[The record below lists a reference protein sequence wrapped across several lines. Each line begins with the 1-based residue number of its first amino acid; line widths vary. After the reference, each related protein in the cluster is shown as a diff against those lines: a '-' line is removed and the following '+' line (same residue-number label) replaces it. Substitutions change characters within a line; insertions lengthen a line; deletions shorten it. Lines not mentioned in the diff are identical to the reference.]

1 MSAFLKRFVFCL
13 IALSFGPYA
22 FGQFTSD
29 ITLNTRVVTA
39 PNNQLS
45 HKSIPDGSG
54 GVIVVWED
62 HRNSGAQTN
71 RDIYAERFNSL
82 GIRQWGDSNG
92 LPIAVKPTAERYFDI
107 CTDGSGG
114 VIIVWEDYNAAF
126 TVTVLKGQRVTN
138 AGVKM
143 WSDTGNV
150 ITNEGNK
157 QLRPKLSY
165 ISPGSYYLAYET
177 SEFNSSE
184 VELKANKLDING
196 SRQWGTGV
204 VFCSADFNQTDLDVT
219 TASDGGFI
227 VTWRDPRSKLTEF
240 DIYIQKISSSGTVL
254 WGTDGNVVNN
264 ERFEQ
269 NYQDVYPDNSGGAF
283 IAWTDRRDS
292 IQIDIYA
299 QRIRANGTAVF
310 QNNGI
315 PICLAPESQFRPELV
330 TDMKGGVIMVWN
342 DFRNGP
348 SAPFNIDIY
357 GQRIDSLGNIKWQVN
372 GKNICDANL
381 SQNNQKVISDGS
393 YGAIVTWDD
402 RRAGTS
408 IYDIYAQRVDSAS
421 NLLWGGDDVP
431 ISIASGNQYEPQIT
445 PTTDGAI
452 IFFIDTR
459 ISINNY
465 NLYIQKVKMNGSTI
479 LSAGNGSTAV
489 NSYRLEQ
496 NYPNPFNPST
506 VISFAI
512 AKEEFVKLKVYDV
525 TGKEVATLLI
535 EKLSMGSHS
544 VSFNAAALTSGVYFY
559 RLETE
564 GFTDFKKMLLVK

>member
-1 MSAFLKRFVFCL
+1 MFLKFLFYSLVF
-13 IALSFGPYA
+13 LSISSYT

-39 PNNQLS
+39 PNNQLL
-45 HKSIPDGSG
+45 HKSISDGSG

-62 HRNSGAQTN
+62 HRNSGAETN
-71 RDIYAERFNSL
+71 RDIYAQRFNSL
-82 GIRQWGDSNG
+82 GVRQWGDSNG

-107 CTDGSGG
+107 CEDGSGG
-114 VIIVWEDYNAAF
+114 VIIVWEDYNASF
-126 TVTVLKGQRVTN
+126 TVTRLKGQRVTN
-138 AGVKM
+138 SGSKM

-150 ITNEGNK
+150 ITNEGFK

-165 ISPGSYYLAYET
+165 QNAGNYYLAYET
-177 SEFNSSE
+177 SEFVSSE

-196 SRQWGTGV
+196 NRQWGTGV
-204 VFCSADFNQTDLDVT
+204 VFCNAVSNQTDLNVI

-227 VTWRDPRSKLTEF
+227 ISWRDPRSKATEF
-240 DIYIQKISSSGTVL
+240 DIYIQKLSSAGTVL
-254 WGTDGNVVNN
+254 WANNGVAVNN

-269 NYQDVYPDNSGGAF
+269 NYQDLYPDNSGGAF
-283 IAWTDRRDS
+283 LAWTDRRDS

-299 QRIRANGTAVF
+299 QRIRGNGTAVF

-315 PICLAPESQFRPELV
+315 PICLVPESQFRPELV

-348 SAPFNIDIY
+348 TAPFNIDIY

-381 SQNNQKVISDGS
+381 SQNNQKAMSDGN
-393 YGAIVTWDD
+393 YGAIVAWDD

-408 IYDIYAQRVDSAS
+408 VYDIYAQRVDSAS
-421 NLLWGGDDVP
+421 NLLWGSNDVP
-431 ISIASGNQYEPQIT
+431 ISTASGNQYEPQIT

-452 IFFIDTR
+452 LFFIDTR
-459 ISINNY
+459 NGINNY
-465 NLYIQKVKMNGSTI
+465 DLFIQKVKMNGSTI
-479 LSAGNGSTAV
+479 LSTGSNNELV
-489 NSYRLEQ
+489 NDYRLEQ

-506 VISFAI
+506 SIRFTMP
-512 AKEEFVKLKVYDV
+512 EEGFVKLIVYDV
-525 TGKEVATLLI
+525 TGKEVKTI
-535 EKLSMGSHS
+535 VNEKLQAGSHE
-544 VSFNAAALTSGVYFY
+544 VSFNGEGFTSGVYFY
-559 RLETE
+559 KLQAE
-564 GFTDFKKMLLVK
+564 GFSDYKKMLLLK